1 MLKDAKDSTARY
13 KEAPLNEPRK
23 SEKEKEK
30 RKKENKKKCPII
42 ICVTVRRLGLYGT

>member
-23 SEKEKEK
+23 SEKEK
-30 RKKENKKKCPII
+30 RKKENKK
-42 ICVTVRRLGLYGT
+42 VRVHKFASSYMI

>member
-13 KEAPLNEPRK
+13 KEAHLNEPRK

-30 RKKENKKKCPII
+30 RKKENKK
-42 ICVTVRRLGLYGT
+42 VRVHKFTSSYMI